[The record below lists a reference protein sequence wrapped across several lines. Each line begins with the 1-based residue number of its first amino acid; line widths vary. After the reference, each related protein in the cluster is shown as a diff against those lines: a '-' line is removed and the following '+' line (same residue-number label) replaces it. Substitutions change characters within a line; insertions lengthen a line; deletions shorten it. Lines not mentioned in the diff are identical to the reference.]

1 MMIAH
6 RQQQSVSSKKHQIIK
21 EAWRRFAVYD
31 YNAIRSQRQ
40 FFGMR
45 KWILGLGVTV
55 AVLAVTYA
63 GMQPLEAPA
72 WAVSVRKAL
81 RYVVILLPIT
91 VSGLQAYSHKF
102 KRGVNFVLLR
112 HTAEQLKQEIFLYRT
127 ETGIYSPAR
136 TKKQSRHLKLA
147 ARLKLISSR
156 LMKTDLNQ
164 AALAPYRGE
173 LPPPG
178 AIAEGDSGF
187 SDITPEEYLKWRLDD
202 QFNFYRRRSHWLNRQ
217 LRLLQGAILFFG
229 GLGTFLAAVGFEV
242 WVAVT
247 TTVAGAGISFLE
259 IKQVETTLIIYNQSA
274 ADLDNLRLWWLALAD
289 EQKDRAAFEKL
300 VRNTEAVIQNEHTG
314 WAQEMRDMLAELY
327 KAAAVEAPPGGNI
340 SGN

>member
-1 MMIAH
+1 MIAQE
-6 RQQQSVSSKKHQIIK
+6 QQQPVSSKRHQIIK

-55 AVLAVTYA
+55 AALAVTYA
-63 GMQPLEAPA
+63 GMQQLEAPA
-72 WAVSVRKAL
+72 WAVSIRKAL
-81 RYVVILLPIT
+81 RYVIILLPIT

-127 ETGIYSPAR
+127 RTGIYSAAR

-147 ARLKLISSR
+147 SRLKLISSR

-164 AALAPYRGE
+164 AALALYRGN
-173 LPPPG
+173 LPPSG
-178 AIAEGDSGF
+178 AIAEGDGGF

-202 QFNFYRRRSHWLNRQ
+202 QFDFYRRRGHWLNRQ
-217 LRLLQGAILFFG
+217 LRFFQGAIFFFG
-229 GLGTFLAAVGFEV
+229 GLGTFLAAIGFEV

-247 TTVAGAGISFLE
+247 TTVAGAVISFLE

-274 ADLDNLRLWWLALAD
+274 TDLDNLRLWWLALTD
-289 EQKDRAAFEKL
+289 EQKNQAAFEKL
-300 VRNTEAVIQNEHTG
+300 VRNTESVIQNEHTG
-314 WAQEMRDMLAELY
+314 WAQEMRDMLTELY
-327 KAAAVEAPPGGNI
+327 KVTAVESPSDAGS
-340 SGN
+340 SGD